1 MPVYNGAVGAVT
13 ASVDCATRIGANQI
27 LFAKR
32 SSIASV
38 TETNGVVSAITFAG
52 AEKFFDF
59 GAEFAGAEPRAELA
73 AGSTRYQA
81 TIENIRFQGQNAP
94 TTFELSKWINTCDVV
109 ALVIGV
115 SGVRQLYGIEN
126 ANNILKSSAKKGKFT
141 SHLNTFGTPDDTDNG
156 PRDEIGYL
164 AEHDYAPLYVDTG
177 LDLTTLV

>member
-13 ASVDCATRIGANQI
+13 AAADCKTRIGANQI

-32 SSIASV
+32 SDIASI
-38 TETNGVVSAITFAG
+38 TEANGVVSAITMQAG
-52 AEKFFDF
+52 GLFYDF
-59 GAEFAGAEPRAELA
+59 GAEFSGAEPRAELA

-81 TIENIRFQGQNAP
+81 AIENIRFDGQYAP
-94 TTFELSKWINTCDVV
+94 TTFELSKWLNTCDVV
-109 ALVIGV
+109 ALILGV
-115 SGVRQLYGIEN
+115 SGTRQLYGIEN

-164 AEHDYAPLYVDTG
+164 AEHDYAPLY
-177 LDLTTLV
+177 LDEAFDITTIM